1 MQESSQH
8 FILSQEFEE
17 AKSGNLIGK
26 LSTELSVQ
34 VWQFI
39 TDTLTSYRQI
49 IWLRQRQQTR
59 AQLLDLSDEQLKDIG
74 ISRVVAEQEANKWFW
89 E

>member
-1 MQESSQH
+1 MQESQL
-8 FILSQEFEE
+8 ILSQEFEE
-17 AKSGNLIGK
+17 PKSSNLIGK

-74 ISRVVAEQEANKWFW
+74 ISRVAAEQEANKWFW